1 MTGEAKKRACSLMA
15 CVGGILSCEEDV
27 VNNEFVVMQ
36 QSCTGMT
43 LCCVEQGCSAKL
55 SCCPQPIVCFGG
67 QGQVCCLYGRSALPC
82 KDTTPMELGCCG
94 VMCIDHKD
102 QIMKAEAA
110 IRQQRVTAAQ
120 ANTIEATIVSMGGA
134 PPQEMDR

>member
-1 MTGEAKKRACSLMA
+1 
-15 CVGGILSCEEDV
+15 
-27 VNNEFVVMQ
+27 
-36 QSCTGMT
+36 
-43 LCCVEQGCSAKL
+43 
-55 SCCPQPIVCFGG
+55 
-67 QGQVCCLYGRSALPC
+67 
-82 KDTTPMELGCCG
+82 
-94 VMCIDHKD
+94 MCIDHKD